1 MSTDESDTDEA
12 GASTRRYRVLTPL
25 WRSTELTSFLHM
37 IDSIA
42 LSIRR
47 SDASKQRGSWPR
59 IRDYDPQ
66 RKVLSKNHKFVRE
79 LPINAYDTGFL
90 AKIPN
95 YQADLGPKAPYTLAI
110 PTTIYM

>member
-1 MSTDESDTDEA
+1 
-12 GASTRRYRVLTPL
+12 
-25 WRSTELTSFLHM
+25 M